1 MGHPSA
7 MLSSPAKSWTP
18 PTKLDQS
25 EGLGGGYN
33 AKSVSVVMPSGKYLK
48 AATYLADSA
57 AIAQDLAPYTWYKEF
72 VDRGAA
78 EHGLPEDY
86 VVAAIRPTKSLP
98 DPNPQRERS
107 ERAKL
112 RY

>member
-1 MGHPSA
+1 MVFDIATSE
-7 MLSSPAKSWTP
+7 K
-18 PTKLDQS
+18 TKLDQA

-33 AKSVSVVMPSGKYLK
+33 AGSVSVVTLSGKYLE
-48 AATYLADSA
+48 AATYLADRT

-98 DPNPQRERS
+98 DPNPQRERD